1 MPSFYNAWMTIN
13 VGPLFFYYHITEQN
27 GGYVSCLISIWQDG
41 WRKGWQKGKDQERA
55 WFKS

>member
-41 WRKGWQKGKDQERA
+41 
-55 WFKS
+55 